1 MLTYYISVWYAGCS
15 AVDIKALRGVVKS
28 AVKILIP
35 HFVYF
40 VFIFI
45 YIFTLFIVF
54 ILHPVIL
61 LLQPNRAALAI
72 RLYAEFTMTTRAFWF
87 WYSPIEYMFVYLHQ
101 NTTTHHIHC
110 TIWHSRGWYCTLTK
124 IATKNLLELSFNRCV
139 QSLSAPTHSHHCFQN
154 CRLFFVTTGLQLKTA
169 DTISSDPAC
178 MLLLFL
184 PSGKL
189 YQSLSSKTTWLKK

>member
-35 HFVYF
+35 HFVHF

-45 YIFTLFIVF
+45 YIFTFFIVF

-61 LLQPNRAALAI
+61 LLHQTELRLQFGCMLSLQWQQGHSDSDIVPLNICLSIYIKTPRLTTFIAQSDIPEVDIAHSQRLQPRI
-72 RLYAEFTMTTRAFWF
+72 
-87 WYSPIEYMFVYLHQ
+87 
-101 NTTTHHIHC
+101 
-110 TIWHSRGWYCTLTK
+110 
-124 IATKNLLELSFNRCV
+124 LLELSFNRCV

-189 YQSLSSKTTWLKK
+189 Y

>member
-61 LLQPNRAALAI
+61 LLHQTELRLQFGCMLSLQWQQGHSDSDIVPLNICLSIYIKTPRLTTFIAQSDIPEVDIAHSQRLQPRIYWNFHSI
-72 RLYAEFTMTTRAFWF
+72 D
-87 WYSPIEYMFVYLHQ
+87 VC
-101 NTTTHHIHC
+101 NHC
-110 TIWHSRGWYCTLTK
+110 QLQHTVITASK
-124 IATKNLLELSFNRCV
+124 IAGC
-139 QSLSAPTHSHHCFQN
+139 SLSPLAYN
-154 CRLFFVTTGLQLKTA
+154 
-169 DTISSDPAC
+169 
-178 MLLLFL
+178 
-184 PSGKL
+184 
-189 YQSLSSKTTWLKK
+189 